1 MIKFHIFIADVD
13 QDETQR
19 VMLAETVVEFI
30 LCSRMKSSAAAPPQG
45 VVVYPLP
52 PTLIVML
59 DSADIQVISMSRLL
73 KPAVKAAPATNTAKV
88 NVYLI
93 ILYWCYF

>member
-1 MIKFHIFIADVD
+1 MIKFNILLADVD

-59 DSADIQVISMSRLL
+59 DSADFQVISLSRLL
-73 KPAVKAAPATNTAKV
+73 KPAVKAAPTTNTAKV
-88 NVYLI
+88 NLSLK
-93 ILYWCYF
+93 ILYWCYY